1 MRNSKGRRSRQ
12 RGGAEGRAPSAY
24 VTLGD
29 ILDIAKERG
38 EAPLIILLDCVE
50 DPHNLGAVVRT
61 AECAGAHGVVIP
73 DRRAAPLGIGALR
86 ASAGAVDY
94 LPVARVSSIP
104 GALDQLKRDGI
115 WTVAADMGG
124 RKPYYSYDFT
134 GPTAIVIGG
143 EDRGLGRLTKE
154 LCDDVA
160 RIPMHGET
168 PSLNASV
175 SAAIMIYEAVRQR
188 ARKN

>member
-1 MRNSKGRRSRQ
+1 MRGSKGRQSRSR
-12 RGGAEGRAPSAY
+12 GGGHAPSAY
-24 VTLGD
+24 VTLSD
-29 ILDIAKERG
+29 ILEIARERD

-73 DRRAAPLGIGALR
+73 DRRAAPLGIGAMR
-86 ASAGAVDY
+86 ASAGASEY

-104 GALDQLKRDGI
+104 GALDQLKREGI
-115 WTVAADMGG
+115 WIVAADMDGS
-124 RKPYYSYDFT
+124 KPYYKYDYT

-143 EDRGLGRLTKE
+143 EDRGLGKLTKE

-160 RIPMHGET
+160 RIPMSGET
-168 PSLNASV
+168 PSLNVSV

-188 ARKN
+188 AQKK

>member
-1 MRNSKGRRSRQ
+1 LRGSKGRQSRSM
-12 RGGAEGRAPSAY
+12 GGTSAPSAY
-24 VTLGD
+24 VTLDD
-29 ILDIAKERG
+29 ILEIAKERN
-38 EAPLIILLDCVE
+38 EAPLIVLLDCVE

-73 DRRAAPLGIGALR
+73 DRRAAPLGMGAMR

-104 GALDQLKRDGI
+104 GALNHLKREGI
-115 WTVAADMGG
+115 WIVAADMDG
-124 RKPYYSYDFT
+124 RKPYYGYDFT

-143 EDRGLGRLTKE
+143 EDHGLGRLTKE

-160 RIPMHGET
+160 RIPMAGET

-188 ARKN
+188 AKRK

>member
-1 MRNSKGRRSRQ
+1 MRGSKGRYGRS
-12 RGGAEGRAPSAY
+12 EGRAGSSAY
-24 VTLGD
+24 ATLTD
-29 ILDIAKERG
+29 ILEIARER
-38 EAPLIILLDCVE
+38 EEEPLIVLLDCVE

-73 DRRAAPLGIGALR
+73 DRRAAPLGLGAMR
-86 ASAGAVDY
+86 ASAGAVEY

-115 WTVAADMGG
+115 WIVAADMDGA
-124 RKPYYSYDFT
+124 KPYYKYDYT
-134 GPTAIVIGG
+134 GPTAIVVGG
-143 EDRGLGRLTKE
+143 EDRGLGRLTKD

-160 RIPMHGET
+160 RIPMSGET

-175 SAAIMIYEAVRQR
+175 SAAILMYEAVRQR
-188 ARKN
+188 ALKK